1 MFRSGY
7 CARSW
12 DTVVLGDYH
21 RHTVRQLQ
29 LTLTQ
34 ALYYCSISWSNI
46 EVVWCG
52 VGFCFFEDPGSG
64 HRSVRWQWCYSIN
77 STRNCRHVHLPPRFA
92 RRYISQRS
100 FLSILLRVAGVA
112 SVVAVPQLRPSRQYQ
127 HILVHII
134 QTLYKLLCTPVYTQS
149 QAVRSTRRR

>member
-12 DTVVLGDYH
+12 DTVVLGDYR

-29 LTLTQ
+29 LTLMQ

-100 FLSILLRVAGVA
+100 SFIN
-112 SVVAVPQLRPSRQYQ
+112 
-127 HILVHII
+127 LVTSGWCGERGGGSPTPTLPTVSTHSCAYHTNLV
-134 QTLYKLLCTPVYTQS
+134 QTIVYTS
-149 QAVRSTRRR
+149 VHPKPSSSTPRR